1 VATSPTQLTLKWLRD
16 EGYLAEVVEKWLPG
30 INVRKDLWGWCDIV
44 AIRDEETVAVQCT
57 SWDNISS
64 RVRKIAESE
73 TSVQSAVSKGWTGLG
88 YRLEEERQ
96 PLGSQTCRL
105 FVRYTV

>member
-16 EGYLAEVVEKWLPG
+16 EGYLAEVVKNGFQAQTSVKTSGAGATL
-30 INVRKDLWGWCDIV
+30 LL
-44 AIRDEETVAVQCT
+44 IRDDETVAVQCT

-73 TSVQSAVSKGWTGLG
+73 TICAVRKANWTVWVIGWKKRDNRWVHKLVDC
-88 YRLEEERQ
+88 
-96 PLGSQTCRL
+96 S
-105 FVRYTV
+105 

>member
-30 INVRKDLWGWCDIV
+30 ANIRKDLWGWCDIV
-44 AIRDEETVAVQCT
+44 AIREGETVAVQCT

-64 RVRKIAESE
+64 SVQKIAESD
-73 TSVQSAVSKGWTGLG
+73 TVGPVRKAGWNGMG
-88 YRLEEERQ
+88 CRLEEERQ

-105 FVRYTV
+105 FLRYTV

>member
-44 AIRDEETVAVQCT
+44 ALKDEETVAVQCT

-64 RVRKIAESE
+64 Q
-73 TSVQSAVSKGWTGLG
+73 VQKDCGK
-88 YRLEEERQ
+88 
-96 PLGSQTCRL
+96 
-105 FVRYTV
+105 

>member
-44 AIRDEETVAVQCT
+44 ALKDEETVAVQCT

-64 RVRKIAESE
+64 RCKKIAESD
-73 TSVQSAVSKGWTGLG
+73 TVGPVRKAGWNIWVIGWKKKDNRWVHKLVDC
-88 YRLEEERQ
+88 
-96 PLGSQTCRL
+96 S
-105 FVRYTV
+105 